1 MRTKYKPWAKPYLEE
16 HVEVMCPFDEL
27 NNFKDYYLE
36 IGSGKGQFLL
46 DMAKKYPDMTF
57 IGVEVN
63 VTCAGF
69 TAKKLVGNEIKNAK
83 LVCANAQ
90 VMTPTIND
98 NSVNGIFLNFSDPW
112 PKKRHAKR
120 RLTSN
125 SFLSEYYRILKKG
138 AKLIFKT
145 DNLDL
150 FNYSL
155 EVINESP
162 FKLVDANYDYDG
174 NDPFDATT
182 EYEKNFREL
191 GQPIYR
197 LILEKLWSINMG
209 LLIILKR
216 SMPI

>member
-1 MRTKYKPWAKPYLEE
+1 MRTKYKPWAEPFIEE
-16 HVEVMCPFDEL
+16 HTEVMCPFDQV
-27 NNFKDYYLE
+27 NDYKDCYLE

-46 DMAKKYPDMTF
+46 EMAKKYPDITF

-69 TAKKLVGNEIKNAK
+69 TAKKLVENQITNAK
-83 LVCANAQ
+83 LVRANAQ
-90 VMTPTIND
+90 VMTPTIKD
-98 NSVNGIFLNFSDPW
+98 NSIEGIFLNFSDPW

-125 SFLSEYYRILKKG
+125 SFLLEYHRILKSG

-155 EVINESP
+155 EVIKESP
-162 FKLVDANYDYDG
+162 FKLVDANYNYDG
-174 NDPFDATT
+174 KDPFDALT
-182 EYEKNFREL
+182 EYEASFREL

-197 LILEKLWSINMG
+197 LILEKL
-209 LLIILKR
+209 
-216 SMPI
+216 